1 MGLFARKRK
10 TKQPERHELVE
21 IPIGSMIELTDPIT
35 FEASDTPSRT
45 FELIERKKYEGEGL
59 LRFMYTLK
67 DRDEIVIMG
76 VDQIGGTDEY
86 EVSRWIIDSEE
97 EIDSDSADPGEI
109 EDEEEDDYYFDDD
122 DYDSSDV
129 FDEDTVDDSG
139 SGSDLP
145 DSITLHYTDPDDDDM
160 EFSVEYVRQ
169 VITPAKMTVAS
180 AQTLDEYDVELH
192 EYANQDENLMCVE
205 HCGNWL
211 TFYVGELISKS
222 DVNVFPAE
230 DEAEYI

>member
-10 TKQPERHELVE
+10 TQQPQRHELVD

-45 FELIERKKYEGEGL
+45 FELIERKKYEGNGL
-59 LRFMYTLK
+59 MRFMYTLK
-67 DRDEIVIMG
+67 DRDEIVIIG
-76 VDQIGGTDEY
+76 VDQIGATDEY

-97 EIDSDSADPGEI
+97 EIDSSSADS
-109 EDEEEDDYYFDDD
+109 DEMEDDADEDDD
-122 DYDSSDV
+122 EYDNSDI
-129 FDEDTVDDSG
+129 FDEGNAGESD

-145 DSITLHYTDPDDDDM
+145 DSITLHYTDPDDEDM
-160 EFSVEYVRQ
+160 EFSVEYLRQ
-169 VITPAKMTVAS
+169 VVTPANMTVANLK
-180 AQTLDEYDVELH
+180 TLEEYEVELH
-192 EYANQDENLMCVE
+192 DYNADDGAFMCVE

-211 TFYVGELISKS
+211 TFYVGELISQS

-230 DEAEYI
+230 EEAEYI